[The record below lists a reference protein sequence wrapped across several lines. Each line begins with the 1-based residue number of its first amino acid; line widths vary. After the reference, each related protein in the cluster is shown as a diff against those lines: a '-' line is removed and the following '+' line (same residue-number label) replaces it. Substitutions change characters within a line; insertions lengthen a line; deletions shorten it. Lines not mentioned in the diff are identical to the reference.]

1 MGGIVYIMAS
11 KRHGTIYTGV
21 TSDLA
26 WRVWEHKAGVVA
38 GFTQRYQVHDLV
50 YYECHDRIEAAIQR
64 EHNIKHW
71 PRRWKT
77 ALVERHEPRLGRSLF
92 HDSLRWRGRLGGRVK
107 PGHDGAGEGS

>member
-64 EHNIKHW
+64 ERTTSSIGHAAGR
-71 PRRWKT
+71 RRWSNGMNPDWADLYST
-77 ALVERHEPRLGRSLF
+77 IL
-92 HDSLRWRGRLGGRVK
+92 
-107 PGHDGAGEGS
+107 